1 MSRKPFIA
9 GNWKMNKNP
18 EEAKAFVE
26 AVASKLPSSDL
37 VEAGIAAPALD
48 LTTVLVAAK
57 GSNLKVAAQNTYFE
71 DAGAFTGENS
81 PKVLSEMGL
90 DYVVIGHSERRQ
102 MFGDTDETVN
112 KKAKR
117 LIDAGITPILCI
129 GETEAQ
135 YDAGETEKVIRE
147 QLSGSLANLCPK
159 CVGNMVIAYEPIW
172 AIGTGK
178 SATKEDAQNCCAIV
192 RDQVRVMYGDEAA
205 ENVRVQYGGSVKPNN
220 IVEYMACPDIDG
232 ALIGGASLKADSF
245 IEIIEKTK

>member
-1 MSRKPFIA
+1 MRKPIIV
-9 GNWKMNKNP
+9 GNWKMNKTIA
-18 EEAKAFVE
+18 EAKEFIA
-26 AVASKLPSSDL
+26 AVDKNVHDGATF
-37 VEAGIAAPALD
+37 GIATSFIALNEANAMAKN
-48 LTTVLVAAK
+48 LIVAAENCHFK
-57 GSNLKVAAQNTYFE
+57 DS
-71 DAGAFTGENS
+71 GAFTGEVS
-81 PKVLSEMGL
+81 VPMLEEIGVK
-90 DYVVIGHSERRQ
+90 YCIIGHSERRE

-112 KKAKR
+112 LKAKR

-135 YDAGETEKVIRE
+135 YDAGETENVIRT
-147 QLSGSLANLCPK
+147 QLTGSLANLCPK
-159 CVGNMVIAYEPIW
+159 CVANIVIAYEPIW

-205 ENVRVQYGGSVKPNN
+205 DSVRVQYGGSVKPEN

-245 IEIIEKTK
+245 NDIISKVK

>member
-1 MSRKPFIA
+1 MRKPIIV
-9 GNWKMNKNP
+9 GNWKMNKTI
-18 EEAKAFVE
+18 AE
-26 AVASKLPSSDL
+26 AVEFIKAVDPVCHESATFGVGTSFLALNDSIKTAKNLI
-37 VEAGIAAPALD
+37 IAAE
-48 LTTVLVAAK
+48 
-57 GSNLKVAAQNTYFE
+57 NCHFE
-71 DAGAFTGENS
+71 DNGAFTGEVS
-81 PKVLSEMGL
+81 VPMLQEIGL
-90 DYVVIGHSERRQ
+90 KYCIIGHSERRQ

-117 LIDAGITPILCI
+117 LIDADITPILCI

-147 QLSGSLANLCPK
+147 QLTGSLADLCPK

-178 SATKEDAQNCCAIV
+178 SATKEDAQKCCAIV
-192 RDQVRVMYGDEAA
+192 RDQVKVMYGDEAA
-205 ENVRVQYGGSVKPNN
+205 EKVRIQYGGSVKPEN

-245 IEIIEKTK
+245 KEIIEKTK

>member
-1 MSRKPFIA
+1 MRKPIIV
-9 GNWKMNKNP
+9 GNWKMNKTMK
-18 EEAKAFVE
+18 ETKEFME
-26 AVASKLPSSDL
+26 AVD
-37 VEAGIAAPALD
+37 G
-48 LTTVLVAAK
+48 VAASDNATYGIGAPYTALATAVADAK
-57 GSNLKVAAQNTYFE
+57 NLIVAAENCHFE
-71 DAGAFTGENS
+71 DTGAFTGEVS
-81 PKVLSEMGL
+81 VPMLQEVG
-90 DYVVIGHSERRQ
+90 VTHCIIGHSERRQ

>member
-1 MSRKPFIA
+1 MRKPIIV
-9 GNWKMNKNP
+9 GNWKMNKTIA
-18 EEAKAFVE
+18 EALEF
-26 AVASKLPSSDL
+26 
-37 VEAGIAAPALD
+37 IAAVDGNVHEGATFGVGTSFIALND
-48 LTTVLVAAK
+48 ANKAAKNLIVAAE
-57 GSNLKVAAQNTYFE
+57 NCHFE
-71 DAGAFTGENS
+71 DNGAFTGEVS
-81 PKVLSEMGL
+81 VPMLEEIGVK
-90 DYVVIGHSERRQ
+90 YCIIGHSERRE

-117 LIDAGITPILCI
+117 LIKAGITPILCI

-135 YDAGETEKVIRE
+135 YDAKETEKVIRT
-147 QLSGSLANLCPK
+147 QLSGSLADLCAD

-192 RDQVRVMYGDEAA
+192 RDQVKAMYGAEAA
-205 ENVRVQYGGSVKPNN
+205 DKVRVQYGGSVKPEN

-245 IEIIEKTK
+245 NDIISKVK

>member
-1 MSRKPFIA
+1 MRKPIIV
-9 GNWKMNKNP
+9 GNWKMNKTMK
-18 EEAKAFVE
+18 ETKEFME
-26 AVASKLPSSDL
+26 AVD
-37 VEAGIAAPALD
+37 G
-48 LTTVLVAAK
+48 VAASDNATYGIGAPYTALATAVAGAK
-57 GSNLKVAAQNTYFE
+57 NLIVAAENCHFE
-71 DAGAFTGENS
+71 DTGAFTGEVS
-81 PKVLSEMGL
+81 VPMLQEVG
-90 DYVVIGHSERRQ
+90 VTHCIIGHSERRQ

-178 SATKEDAQNCCAIV
+178 SADAQIADEICGVV
-192 RDQVRVMYGDEAA
+192 RQTVEKLYGKEVSEAVRI
-205 ENVRVQYGGSVKPNN
+205 QYGGSVKPEN
-220 IVEYMACPDIDG
+220 IAEYMAKENVDG
-232 ALIGGASLKADSF
+232 ALVGGASLQADSF
-245 IEIIEKTK
+245 LSLLDAVK